1 MHTHDWAFCV
11 CVCVYSQLF
20 DLLSGF
26 ETSGRAIRRYRRQVK
41 CVQETLRRTTREGA
55 VEPDGAM
62 SPGPHRIKY
71 GHGKVKWMWAGPY
84 IAYSI
89 RLHVYIWTENGASD
103 VYIVETTAIGTC
115 WLCRVYLSAVVM
127 TTEEEDERTDLPES
141 FLFHF
146 IFYFLKANCCSEKRL
161 RLKPFWSGAVVC
173 VWWE

>member
-1 MHTHDWAFCV
+1 V

-115 WLCRVYLSAVVM
+115 
-127 TTEEEDERTDLPES
+127 
-141 FLFHF
+141 
-146 IFYFLKANCCSEKRL
+146 
-161 RLKPFWSGAVVC
+161 
-173 VWWE
+173 

>member
-1 MHTHDWAFCV
+1 MPGIIVVQQLIECVCCIVAAAICTHMTEHSV

-84 IAYSI
+84 IAYI
-89 RLHVYIWTENGASD
+89 VY
-103 VYIVETTAIGTC
+103 
-115 WLCRVYLSAVVM
+115 
-127 TTEEEDERTDLPES
+127 
-141 FLFHF
+141 
-146 IFYFLKANCCSEKRL
+146 
-161 RLKPFWSGAVVC
+161 VC
-173 VWWE
+173 MYTYGQRMELLMCAQCIYS